1 LKLSVNL
8 VLMICLECFC
18 GNTLAAGSV
27 AATDGRCNMVC
38 AGNATEYCGGPN
50 GISLYQYV
58 PPRSD
63 VLFNNATFAN
73 SSSTSISST
82 IPTTSSTASP
92 TPTGPSVLQTVGQY
106 SHMDCYNEPTAGR
119 ALTGKLVASDDMT
132 PQYCAGNCTSLG
144 YIYMGLE
151 YARECFCGNSLAST
165 STVNTA
171 GKCNTVCAGN
181 GNYYCG
187 GSSALNVY
195 TINTNATTSNSTA
208 TSSLAVSS
216 TLSTLASST
225 MASSSVAPTVTTLST
240 LTASASST
248 ITNSTTSTSTTSS
261 AAATSSSPW
270 TYYGCANETAGRAL
284 SSAATAAPDMTIEKC
299 QSFCLSNSL
308 PVAGVEYST
317 ECFCG
322 TGLNPGSAVNQTG
335 CSMPCG
341 GNSAQT
347 CGGPSRLSV
356 YKYNGTLVAPSNPE
370 TIGTYNFQGCYSE
383 PTTGGRALPSYSFV
397 NATAMSAEF
406 CVGGCS
412 AKGYAYAGAEYGK
425 ECWCANALNT
435 ASTALATTSCNML
448 CAGNKYEYCGT
459 GGKLSIWK
467 RG

>member
-1 LKLSVNL
+1 
-8 VLMICLECFC
+8 MISLECFC

-58 PPRSD
+58 PPGSE
-63 VLFNNATFAN
+63 VLFNNATSSN
-73 SSSTSISST
+73 SSSTSISPT
-82 IPTTSSTASP
+82 ISIT
-92 TPTGPSVLQTVGQY
+92 
-106 SHMDCYNEPTAGR
+106 
-119 ALTGKLVASDDMT
+119 
-132 PQYCAGNCTSLG
+132 
-144 YIYMGLE
+144 
-151 YARECFCGNSLAST
+151 
-165 STVNTA
+165 
-171 GKCNTVCAGN
+171 
-181 GNYYCG
+181 
-187 GSSALNVY
+187 
-195 TINTNATTSNSTA
+195 
-208 TSSLAVSS
+208 
-216 TLSTLASST
+216 
-225 MASSSVAPTVTTLST
+225 SSSVAPTATTLST

-248 ITNSTTSTSTTSS
+248 TITNSTASTSTASS

-299 QSFCLSNSL
+299 QSFCLSQSL

-322 TGLNPGSAVNQTG
+322 TGLNPGSTVNQTG

-356 YKYNGTLVAPSNPE
+356 YKYNGTLVTPSNPE
-370 TIGTYNFQGCYSE
+370 TIGTYKFQGCYSE

-412 AKGYAYAGAEYGK
+412 AKGYSYAGAEYAK

-435 ASTALATTSCNML
+435 ASTALATTSCDML
-448 CAGNKYEYCGT
+448 CAGNKYEYCGA
-459 GGKLSIWK
+459 GSKLSIWK
-467 RG
+467 SR